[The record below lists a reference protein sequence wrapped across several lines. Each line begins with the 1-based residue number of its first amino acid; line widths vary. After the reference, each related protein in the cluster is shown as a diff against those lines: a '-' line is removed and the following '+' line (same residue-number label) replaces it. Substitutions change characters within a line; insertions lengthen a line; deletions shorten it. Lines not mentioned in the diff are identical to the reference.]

1 MGEEKK
7 IKRSHTKSNLVYNDY
22 FTFNKYHN
30 IKDFA
35 KCFFDLKRNDL
46 VEFKDKF
53 ELFYNDPIKFKPNN
67 EEQIKDLEKRKVVI
81 PKGSELNDRF
91 LSIYKAQHDKL
102 TKTQKTR
109 INVQNTPKNISV
121 DLYLDEDE
129 DDL

>member
-1 MGEEKK
+1 MILNLIKWGNKKK
-7 IKRSHTKSNLVYNDY
+7 IE
-22 FTFNKYHN
+22 
-30 IKDFA
+30 FA
-35 KCFFDLKRNDL
+35 KYFFDLKRNDL